1 MTALVRLR
9 TLPAHPAG
17 APVPGLYD
25 GLEALSRAHSLEVI
39 GSEDFVTSAEE
50 FAAVTSDEDR
60 RVLRVVALADEGGRR
75 IEDLWSMVPGD
86 AAASAG
92 RPAREDDRGWT
103 PDLIAP
109 EVRALAPAAPGVP
122 SGSGAP
128 SSSGAPS
135 ASVVPGAPGEEGAEA
150 VVGHL
155 VVHAPLRDNTH
166 RAEVSVQVSPSWRHS
181 GLDGLLLRLGEAIA
195 RSWGRTIAWY
205 WTDCPGWAGVG
216 TPQAVPGLRIP
227 VPGEDGVAA
236 PVRTHETDLLAAA
249 GYRPLHSE
257 WVTTLDVGEALAV
270 DPTPVPGYEL
280 VSWSSPRSPEHLLDQ
295 LARIYALASTD
306 MPSGDLSEEPQVWD
320 PQRVL
325 RKEALAERS
334 REAWVLTAVRPTG
347 GELVGWTTLVLSP
360 TVPEIAFQEGT
371 LVREDHRGHG
381 LASWMKRVNLAELRA
396 RHPRVHRIHTWTDG
410 ANAPVIA
417 LNRRLGFRPSLVEVG
432 WEKQL
437 GAHGGGA
444 EGPHE

>member
-1 MTALVRLR
+1 MTALVRLF

-17 APVPGLYD
+17 TPAAGLFE

-39 GSEDFVTSAEE
+39 GSEDFVTSSEE

-60 RVLRVVALADEGGRR
+60 RVTRIVAVADGGGRR
-75 IEDLWSMVPGD
+75 IEELRGMVPGGSR
-86 AAASAG
+86 AHG
-92 RPAREDDRGWT
+92 GNEDEGGPRWV

-109 EVRALAPAAPGVP
+109 AMPSHGVP
-122 SGSGAP
+122 GRD
-128 SSSGAPS
+128 
-135 ASVVPGAPGEEGAEA
+135 A

-155 VVHAPLRDNTH
+155 VLHAPLGDNTH
-166 RAEVSVQVSPSWRHS
+166 RAEISVEVAASWRHS
-181 GLDGLLLRLGEAIA
+181 GLDLLMLGLGEAIA
-195 RSWGRTIAWY
+195 RSWGRTTAWY
-205 WTDCPGWAGVG
+205 WTDCPGWAGVDS
-216 TPQAVPGLRIP
+216 PRAVSGLRIP
-227 VPGEDGVAA
+227 VPGTDEQAA
-236 PVRTHETDLLAAA
+236 PVRTHETDMVAAA

-257 WVTTLDVGEALAV
+257 WVTTLDVGEALSV

-280 VSWSSPRSPEHLLDQ
+280 VSWSSPRSPENLLDQ

-306 MPSGDLSEEPQVWD
+306 MPSGELSEEPQVWD
-320 PQRVL
+320 SQRVL
-325 RKEALAERS
+325 RKEALVERS
-334 REAWVLTAVRPTG
+334 HQEWVLTAVRPVG

-360 TVPEIAFQEGT
+360 TVPEIAYQEGT
-371 LVREDHRGHG
+371 LVRADHRGHG

-396 RHPRVHRIHTWTDG
+396 RHPRVRRIHTWTDG

-437 GAHGGGA
+437 GVPGRGTDGRD
-444 EGPHE
+444 E